1 VDEVEYGGF
10 WIRTV
15 AAIIDS
21 VLVIIISACIL
32 TIIYGTDYWLSD
44 ESYQGIVD
52 FSLSYLFP
60 IVAVLVF
67 WHYKSATP
75 GKMVTNLTIVDA
87 KTGRKPTTGQFIG
100 RYVAYYISIIP
111 FLLGIIWV
119 GVDKR
124 KQGWHDKLA
133 GTVVIRNKIAK
144 TATIKS

>member
-1 VDEVEYGGF
+1 MDEVEYGGF